1 MMPTIIEDEVLYF
14 VEESCV
20 FTTNEIEHESFTR
33 PYPVG
38 SYEEPIATF
47 ELVDRA
53 GTVIDTTT
61 GTRVT
66 GTNMFEATLTLP
78 NVKGQYS
85 WRAEVTTDSFTYRQ
99 REKIYVYPFE

>member
-1 MMPTIIEDEVLYF
+1 MPSILEDEVMYF
-14 VEESCV
+14 VEENCV

-38 SYEEPIATF
+38 SYEEPVATF

-53 GTVIDTTT
+53 GTVIDTEI

-78 NVKGQYS
+78 EVKGQYS
-85 WRAEVTTDSFTYRQ
+85 WRAEVVTDTFTYRQ